1 MFEITVSLRK
11 SALTSHKYTLK
22 FYVRLIKT
30 DVYIMFTVVHVDV
43 IQAMEFLQNIEGE
56 RAGHAKGEVVDEHSI
71 SEAVRARSLC
81 LLQLL

>member
-1 MFEITVSLRK
+1 
-11 SALTSHKYTLK
+11 
-22 FYVRLIKT
+22 
-30 DVYIMFTVVHVDV
+30 MFTVVHVDV

-81 LLQLL
+81 LLQLLWVRQVLYIQFAHLHLFK